1 MSLLDEIA
9 ALKAALADRDARL
22 AERESALSLTQE
34 QLVAVQRAVQRLK
47 RENVRLKQQ
56 AMGTRRE
63 RIPDP
68 PEQTTL
74 WAAPAVQEP
83 DRRPRKK
90 RRAKGHGRRKLPEDL
105 PVVTVTCTVD
115 RDQGCAACGGTLKI
129 IGEDES
135 VRLDYV
141 PGHFRKT
148 RVVREKCA
156 CPRHP
161 AEGVITA
168 PSPAFALDR
177 ALCGNGLL
185 AKIIVDK
192 FADHIPL
199 DRQVRRFRR
208 EGVDLPLSTVSGWVG
223 LAAGPA
229 GVLVSAMLAK
239 LVSTPWVQSD
249 ATGFKVLE
257 GSQNKSHRGHLY
269 CWANTDRVI
278 YTYAREGTGEHPAE
292 ILSSFQGALVAD
304 GGSSFNK
311 AAGKDGIERA
321 GCWAHARRKF
331 WEAHDTDPMRVQTAL
346 ETIREVFQLE
356 RRFRDLSAEER
367 ARSRRE
373 STAPILASFRIWCQ
387 KLSTVLPPR
396 SPLAKAAAYVLRQWK
411 PLTVFVDNGHIPA
424 HNNYS
429 ELALRQAV
437 IGRKNYMFA
446 GSEGGAH
453 AAATWYSLIG
463 SCLLNA
469 VDPWMYLNDVLPKL
483 NDWPVNRVI
492 ELEPAAWR
500 QSQLQSIR

>member
-1 MSLLDEIA
+1 MSHLDEIA
-9 ALKAALADRDARL
+9 ALKAALAERD
-22 AERESALSLTQE
+22 SALSLAKE
-34 QLVAVQRAVQRLK
+34 QLLAVQRAVQRLK
-47 RENVRLKQQ
+47 RENERLKQQ

-68 PEQTTL
+68 PEQTAL
-74 WAAPAVQEP
+74 WPPPEVEEVEP
-83 DRRPRKK
+83 PPRKK

-105 PVVTVTCTVD
+105 PVVTVACTVGPES
-115 RDQGCAACGGTLKI
+115 GCAACGAVLKV

-141 PGHFRKT
+141 PGHFRKV
-148 RVVREKCA
+148 RVLRQKCA
-156 CPRHP
+156 CPQHP
-161 AEGVITA
+161 AEGVVTA
-168 PSPAFALDR
+168 PSPAFAVDR

-185 AKIIVDK
+185 SKVIVDK

-208 EGVDLPLSTVSGWVG
+208 EGVDLPLSTVCDWVR

-229 GVLVSAMLAK
+229 GTLVSAMLAK
-239 LVSTPWVQSD
+239 LTSTPWLQSD

-257 GSQNKSHRGHLY
+257 GSKNTPHRGHLY

-278 YTYAREGTGEHPAE
+278 YTYAREGTGEHPAQ
-292 ILSSFQGALVAD
+292 ILSKFQGALVAD

-311 AAGKDGIERA
+311 AAGKDGVERA

-346 ETIREVFQLE
+346 ETIREIFQLE
-356 RRFRDLSAEER
+356 RRFKELSPEER

-396 SPLAKAAAYVLRQWK
+396 SPLAKATAYVLRQWK
-411 PLTVFVDNGHIPA
+411 TLTVFVDNGLLPA

-437 IGRKNYMFA
+437 VGRKNYMFA
-446 GSEGGAH
+446 GSEGGAKS
-453 AAATWYSLIG
+453 AAIWYSLIG

-483 NDWPVNRVI
+483 NDWPVNRVL

-500 QSQLQSIR
+500 RSQLDSIR